1 MLGQHHIDIAQMVE
15 DLAVQLL
22 RHPLIETA
30 ITRLHM
36 ENRDLPALGRNHC
49 QAGIGIAIEQKRVGL
64 FQLEDFIG
72 LGDHLGNGLGSGI
85 AGSAEEMIRFTNFQV
100 VEKYLVQFEVVILP

>member
-1 MLGQHHIDIAQMVE
+1 MLGQHHIDVAQMVE

-22 RHPLIETA
+22 RYPLIETA
-30 ITRLHM
+30 ITCLHM
-36 ENRDLPALGRNHC
+36 ENRDLPTLGRDHR
-49 QAGIGIAIEQKRVGL
+49 QASIGIAIEQKRVGL
-64 FQLEDFIG
+64 FQLENFIG
-72 LGDHLGNGLGSGI
+72 LGDHLGNRLGSGI